1 MKILKILE
9 KYSDAAIDQLAAD
22 KVDESANLRL
32 PRTVIVQE
40 IASALSSLT
49 YVAGALAPSR
59 PPTYAFLKLLLEAPN
74 HQLPIEG
81 FQETVMQAT
90 KEMTTKAQTGKG
102 LSEVKNY
109 KLYIN
114 VLKNAWESDNEIDR
128 SEALLLEALRI
139 ELGIWTREHLLL
151 EHHPDIRQLWDVP
164 GAYVSARNHLLL
176 TGLVLTYEHNYLLAE
191 EVALQIRRAWGID
204 LEKDA
209 YERLLSG
216 MKNEQLYN
224 ALEKTG
230 LQVSG
235 SKEEKIQRLINALV
249 PPSEFLDFL
258 HIDEV
263 REFCRHNGI
272 QISGRKAE
280 VISNIVDH
288 FDRGGDLKTDEE
300 EAAEPLLP
308 PEPEERELNDDV
320 LTKFLQNLTTDQLYD
335 VLSQS
340 HLRTSGN
347 KDEKVK
353 RLAESPWSERSMLSR
368 LRRIDL
374 SNLCRK
380 LGIQVSGVKNELIE
394 RLVEGAATR
403 FSETTVQAVE
413 QDQESHL
420 EAKSEKISEETPD
433 VSEIVD
439 SKTQAEPPMGFKE
452 LSKEFPELD
461 PDEQIIL
468 SLIRE
473 TKSLTEYDIERA
485 SRRHGLGW
493 FLTKAHMS
501 EMAAKLRKSGKSPLR
516 VRSVRSVNIYEWIG
530 EKLTEK
536 GSIERRSARDVIDA
550 LRQGVVPDRNLDLL
564 IIGQS
569 KPRDH
574 LKELL
579 HEAQNNKSPFK
590 FIRGPYGAGKTFLCS
605 WLREYALNNDFA
617 VSTVNIGPDQ
627 PLSDLPIF
635 YSGLINGLRTFE
647 KRDSSAL
654 VDILESWLLN
664 IHRKTAQIE
673 GLTALDDAT
682 QKKLTTIVERMV
694 ESELTYLA
702 DLDPGFAP
710 ALRAFYRARSLS
722 DQVTAST
729 AVAWLSG
736 SRAMANRN
744 LKEIGVR
751 GYLEANQVFPRIR
764 ALLEVIKGARY
775 QGLLLLV
782 DELELIRRFPHARQ
796 REQALEILRLLIDE
810 SGKNGFSGCLLML
823 TGTDTFFEDD
833 RAGLKSYE
841 ALSERV
847 IVPNAP
853 EGMISMRQPVITL
866 EGLNKPR
873 LLAVAGKVRD
883 IHGIAYNWN
892 SQERLPDEAL
902 EKLVKDWTAF
912 GEESVSRKPRPILRE
927 LINILDLCEENPSVS
942 YSELFQIGTDNK
954 DMAAQITNILN
965 R

>member
-1 MKILKILE
+1 MKILEILK

-59 PPTYAFLKLLLEAPN
+59 PPTYAFIKLLLEAPDYR
-74 HQLPIEG
+74 LPVEG
-81 FQETVMQAT
+81 YQEKVLHAT
-90 KEMTTKAQTGKG
+90 KEMTTKAQSGKG
-102 LSEVKNY
+102 LSAEKNY
-109 KLYIN
+109 QLYIN
-114 VLKNAWESDNEIDR
+114 VLKNAWESGNEIDR
-128 SEALLLEALRI
+128 SEALLLEALRK

-151 EHHPDIRQLWDVP
+151 EHHPDVRRLWD
-164 GAYVSARNHLLL
+164 GSSAYVSSRNHLLL
-176 TGLVLTYEHNYLLAE
+176 TGLALTYENNYILAE

-204 LEKDA
+204 LKKDT

-216 MKNEQLYN
+216 MKNEQLYK
-224 ALEKTG
+224 ALEKTS

-235 SKEEKIQRLINALV
+235 SKEERIQRLINALV

-258 HIDEV
+258 HIDEL
-263 REFCRHNGI
+263 REYCRQNKI
-272 QISGRKAE
+272 QVSGRKNE
-280 VISNIVDH
+280 VISNIVDY
-288 FDRGGDLKTDEE
+288 FDRGEDLKANEE
-300 EAAEPLLP
+300 KVVAPLLP
-308 PEPEERELNDDV
+308 PKPEERDLNNDV
-320 LTKFLQNLTTDQLYD
+320 LSQLFQNLTYDQLHD
-335 VLSQS
+335 VLAQS

-353 RLAESPWSERSMLSR
+353 RLVESPWSERSMLNR

-374 SNLCRK
+374 SDLCRK

-394 RLVEGAATR
+394 RLIEGAGTR
-403 FSETTVQAVE
+403 FSETTVKAVE
-413 QDQESHL
+413 QDQESRL
-420 EAKSEKISEETPD
+420 EAKTEKIAEDTAD

-439 SKTQAEPPMGFKE
+439 SKIQTEHPVGFKE
-452 LSKEFPELD
+452 ISKEFSELD
-461 PDEQIIL
+461 EDEQIIL
-468 SLIRE
+468 ALIKE

-501 EMAAKLRKSGKSPLR
+501 ELTAKLRKSGKNPLR

-530 EKLTEK
+530 EKLTERV
-536 GSIERRSARDVIDA
+536 SIERRSARDVIDA
-550 LRQGVVPDRNLDLL
+550 LRQGVVPDKNLDLL
-564 IIGQS
+564 IIGQT
-569 KPRDH
+569 KPRQH

-579 HEAQNNKSPFK
+579 EEARNNKSPFK

-605 WLREYALNNDFA
+605 WLREYALNNEFA

-635 YSGLINGLRTFE
+635 FSGLINGLRTFE

-673 GLTALDDAT
+673 GLTAFNAST
-682 QKKLTTIVERMV
+682 EKKLTTIVERRV
-694 ESELTYLA
+694 ESELAYLA
-702 DLDPGFAP
+702 DLDAGFAP
-710 ALRAFYRARSLS
+710 ALRAFYRARSKG
-722 DQVTAST
+722 DQVMGST

-736 SRAMANRN
+736 SRSMSNRN
-744 LKEIGVR
+744 LSEIGVK
-751 GYLEANQVFPRIR
+751 GYLEPNQVFPRIR

-782 DELELIRRFPHARQ
+782 DELELIRRFPHTRQ

-810 SGKNGFSGCLLML
+810 SGKNGLPGCLLIF

-841 ALSERV
+841 ALAERV

-866 EGLNKPR
+866 EGLNHSK
-873 LLAVAGKVRD
+873 LLAVTGKVRD
-883 IHGIAYNWN
+883 IHGIAYGWN

-902 EKLVKDWTAF
+902 EKLVQDWTAF
-912 GEESVSRKPRPILRE
+912 GEESVSRKPRPVLRE
-927 LINILDLCEENPSVS
+927 LINILDLCEENPGVS
-942 YSELFQIGTDNK
+942 YAELFQISSDEK
-954 DMAAQITNILN
+954 DVAVQITDILN
-965 R
+965 Q